1 MTSPRRV
8 VEQPQES
15 KPPPRPKR
23 PNPMVALKTAGPTA
37 LSWLI
42 LNDPVRRVQAQ
53 DRHLAGTLPVA
64 SYFPRK

>member
-1 MTSPRRV
+1 
-8 VEQPQES
+8 
-15 KPPPRPKR
+15 
-23 PNPMVALKTAGPTA
+23 MVALKTAGPTA

-64 SYFPRK
+64 S